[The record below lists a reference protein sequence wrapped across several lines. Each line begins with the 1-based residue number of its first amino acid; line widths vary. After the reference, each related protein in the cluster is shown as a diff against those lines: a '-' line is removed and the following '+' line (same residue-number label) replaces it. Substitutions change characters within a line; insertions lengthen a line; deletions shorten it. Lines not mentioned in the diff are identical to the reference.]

1 MAFSPIRINFPDG
14 SQVFKEQPA
23 EQRYVEGIVRVTR
36 GELTARTRDDS
47 ARPSILML
55 AETDNSVWAL
65 TVDATGAVKTTKVR

>member
-47 ARPSILML
+47 ARPSILMQ
-55 AETDNSVWAL
+55 ATDNSVWAL

>member
-14 SQVFKEQPA
+14 SQVFKDQPN

-36 GELTARTRDDS
+36 GELGARSRDDV
-47 ARPSILML
+47 ARPSILMQ
-55 AETDNSVWAL
+55 AIDNSVWAL